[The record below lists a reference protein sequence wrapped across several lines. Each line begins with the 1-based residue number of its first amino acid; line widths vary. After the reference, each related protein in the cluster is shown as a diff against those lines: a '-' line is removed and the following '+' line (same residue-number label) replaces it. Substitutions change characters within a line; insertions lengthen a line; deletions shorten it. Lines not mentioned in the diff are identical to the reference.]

1 PPRAVRLAV
10 NRRAMAP
17 HATAVATGSQ
27 RPVPIMP
34 ARPMRNH
41 RELPSYAIVVDSHH
55 DTVLTPARTTETLH
69 ASTPGRQGRGL
80 LRRRRGGR
88 RRRWGDL
95 SRGGAA
101 SPSWPGSIPTV
112 PHSSL
117 PTETEASRRSAGPSW
132 TAARRRPRTG

>member
-1 PPRAVRLAV
+1 VKEDRVNARHCGQRTAGATPADVGTGARNGRLRPNERVRGPPRAVRLAV

-34 ARPMRNH
+34 APPMRNH

-88 RRRWGDL
+88 RRL
-95 SRGGAA
+95 
-101 SPSWPGSIPTV
+101 
-112 PHSSL
+112 
-117 PTETEASRRSAGPSW
+117 
-132 TAARRRPRTG
+132 